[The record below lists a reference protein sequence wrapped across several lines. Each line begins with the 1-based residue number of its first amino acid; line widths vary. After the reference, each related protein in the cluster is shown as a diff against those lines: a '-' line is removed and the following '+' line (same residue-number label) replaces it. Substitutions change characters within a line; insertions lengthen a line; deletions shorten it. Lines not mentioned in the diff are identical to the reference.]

1 MNTVVFWK
9 TMKNV
14 RRHRNIKPGATKR
27 AGNCLVLESNDHN
40 IKFFTVNLLAIEMSK
55 TQIHMNKPVSSGLS
69 ILDLFKT
76 VMYEFW
82 YDYVKLKCCENV
94 KLCSMDA
101 NSFIVHV
108 EKEDAYEDTAEGV
121 DIRFVISNSELDR
134 SFPIEEKVIG
144 LMKDQLGGQ
153 TRKEFVGLRTKT

>member
-1 MNTVVFWK
+1 MNTAVFWK

-14 RRHRNIKPGATKR
+14 RRHRNIKFGTTKR
-27 AGNCLVLESNDHN
+27 ALNCLVLESNDQN

-69 ILDLFKT
+69 ILDMFKT

-82 YDYVKLKCCENV
+82 YDYIKPKCCENV
-94 KLCSMDA
+94 KLCYLDA

-108 EKEDAYEDTAEGV
+108 KKEDVYEHTAEGV
-121 DIRFVISNSELDR
+121 DIRFVTSNSELDR
-134 SFPIEEKVIG
+134 PFPIEKKVIG

-153 TRKEFVGLRTKT
+153 TRKEFVRLRTKT